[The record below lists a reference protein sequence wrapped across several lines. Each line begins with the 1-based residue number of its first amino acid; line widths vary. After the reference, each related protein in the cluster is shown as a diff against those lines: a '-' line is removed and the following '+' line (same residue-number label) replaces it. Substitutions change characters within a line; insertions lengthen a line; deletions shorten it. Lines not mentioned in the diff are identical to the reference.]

1 MTLANAPVRIATG
14 AFILNSGL
22 GKLKA
27 DEGTAQFLH
36 GAAASTYPVFAGMEP
51 KKFAKLLAVSE
62 IAVGAALLSMV
73 LSVFVLAGPREEA
86 ARKIEARVEDNR
98 VRKARKLE
106 DERTDEEVEDQ
117 DFS

>member
-1 MTLANAPVRIATG
+1 MLKYTFYRLGLFLVVML
-14 AFILNSGL
+14 ILVLVGL
-22 GKLKA
+22 DPIYA
-27 DEGTAQFLH
+27 
-36 GAAASTYPVFAGMEP
+36 
-51 KKFAKLLAVSE
+51 
-62 IAVGAALLSMV
+62 AVGAALLSMV